1 MSLISGSKA
10 RSMRSG
16 MSGKMEETYAD
27 KKTKALQ
34 AKNTLVI
41 TYDELERIKGMC
53 K

>member
-16 MSGKMEETYAD
+16 HSGMEATYAD
-27 KKTKALQ
+27 KKSKALQ